1 MTTPHRFTGRELSTL
16 LEQVREE
23 LGAEATILEASK
35 VRTGGVAGFFKSEE
49 FEVIAAPPEPMIELD
64 DRGGPATLHLDLI
77 APNGT
82 PTEGLVGNGQPPNTV
97 SDNNIYEAVSGM
109 RDVDGDTL
117 DIRTS
122 LATPNFA
129 TTQSGRP
136 PSHLRPPDLD
146 RPPTARGDGA
156 ATALLDRVDTISIQ
170 DRIGLSQPAAD
181 PAQHGQPQERNF
193 GDVLTTELQQP
204 EAPTR
209 STGTNDFWDQVNHL
223 GASVGPLDLESQIVV
238 VLGNR
243 SSALSVARRLEAG
256 TTEQRPALAAISPA
270 PQDLD
275 MPTWQMIDTM
285 TELGDR
291 LRFWEQAD
299 RSGIVIIDADL
310 GADATNMVE
319 RVRAAGSRV
328 LHLTIDDELSPKR
341 IFALMQ
347 RLGGNVVIDL
357 TFQATPEYVL
367 SLIDRQIPLATVDGH
382 EVDGGLV
389 FALKQAVRHG

>member
-23 LGAEATILEASK
+23 LGAEATILGASK

-49 FEVIAAPPEPMIELD
+49 FEVIATAPEPMIELD
-64 DRGGPATLHLDLI
+64 GPSGHATLHLDVI
-77 APNGT
+77 APHGT
-82 PTEGLVGNGQPPNTV
+82 PNLGLVGNGQPSRNGEE
-97 SDNNIYEAVSGM
+97 NNIYEAIAGQ
-109 RDVDGDTL
+109 RNVDGDTL
-117 DIRTS
+117 DIRT
-122 LATPNFA
+122 
-129 TTQSGRP
+129 
-136 PSHLRPPDLD
+136 
-146 RPPTARGDGA
+146 PTARPLGAPELARAETGRGDRA
-156 ATALLDRVDTISIQ
+156 STALLDRVDTISIQ
-170 DRIGLSQPAAD
+170 DRIGLSQPVTD
-181 PAQHGQPQERNF
+181 RHQHAPPTARRF
-193 GDVLTTELQQP
+193 GDVLTSELQQP
-204 EAPTR
+204 DISIR
-209 STGTNDFWDQVNHL
+209 STSPDEFWDRVDQL
-223 GASVGPLDLESQIVV
+223 GTSVGALDLESQIVV

-243 SSALSVARRLEAG
+243 ASALSVARRLETT

-270 PQDLD
+270 PHDLD
-275 MPTWQMIDTM
+275 MPAWQMIDTM

-310 GADATNMVE
+310 GSDATNMVE

-328 LHLTIDDELSPKR
+328 LHLAIDDELSPKR

-357 TFQATPEYVL
+357 TFRATPEYVL
-367 SLIDRQIPLATVDGH
+367 SLIDRRVPLATVDGH

-389 FALKQAVRHG
+389 FALKEFARHG